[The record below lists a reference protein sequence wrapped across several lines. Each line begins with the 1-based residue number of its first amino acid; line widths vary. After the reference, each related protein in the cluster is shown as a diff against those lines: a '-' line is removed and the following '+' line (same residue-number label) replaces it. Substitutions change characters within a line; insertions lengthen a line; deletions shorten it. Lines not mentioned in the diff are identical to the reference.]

1 MRSMMREEP
10 HDIVALSGPPASF
23 RGRRLVVYQISLV
36 HGSSPRRPNS
46 ILQAKKQGC
55 YNVRY
60 YNDYFKHA
68 CLEDLPQWIVSITV
82 VLVL

>member
-1 MRSMMREEP
+1 VRQRKMKSMMREEP

-46 ILQAKKQGC
+46 IL
-55 YNVRY
+55 
-60 YNDYFKHA
+60 
-68 CLEDLPQWIVSITV
+68 
-82 VLVL
+82 